1 MSEEPDTNSVFDEVE
16 EDNNPFSHTQ
26 GLASLINDG
35 KAVDIVDDTNEDG
48 TSTTRVSSLQGPE
61 ESVLLYKSTAP
72 SQSLTSN
79 QNVGATQPDQAVDG
93 GEGSNVV
100 VSGDFDFNRIQL
112 NHETRVTRLLKPHTK
127 VRIQITEAGNS
138 NEGVSNSSK
147 KYIVYTIRLINVDD
161 PSEDIQTRRRYSDFE
176 SLRDILTKIFPLVIV
191 PPIPP
196 KNYFN
201 LNVLNGLVASNISVA
216 SVTSGGGTGTGGGHM
231 NGAGDGP
238 VGESNTDAGGSGGA
252 AGAGAGV
259 NAGVGEPAENKGPS
273 NGGTKDN
280 IINNSIG
287 LPNNNYSYI
296 NSNHLNKH
304 KLVEHRKR
312 LLSNFLNNCLEIPKI
327 RNLEF
332 FSKFLDPN
340 ANWTDEI
347 VLITSQLPKSVYQ
360 SNPEN
365 GLQTDGIYTNLPLP
379 VSSHSLPRA
388 LLRPLQENK
397 KRFNRRRDQI
407 LGTDTPATESNH
419 TTTANNN
426 SVDNTEAVVADGSDQ
441 DIINT
446 TLLDSTNNR
455 IMENFIGLA
464 NDYTELGSIFN
475 SFSLILSDSPDIR
488 GKPLMDE
495 EIKLNIIFDKV
506 GQVFDRSYITL
517 NSLIGD
523 LETKFSEP
531 LGEAV
536 RYSSTLQSIRKFKD
550 RKLRQSVLLE
560 RELED
565 KKREYNEL
573 SRFEAESER
582 VESAYGQGGGTVRN
596 AKYDLKADP
605 TPISKSKYK
614 LFPSMNSLK
623 KITQYVSDIIDQNPE
638 ETRKQKLVALKNKI
652 DILEVCQVRMA
663 EDISYIADELNN
675 NFKSFQKRQLKMIYD
690 ILLRYNGFLID
701 WAKKNV
707 EIWEDIREE
716 IQKL

>member
-48 TSTTRVSSLQGPE
+48 TSTTRVLSLQGPE

-72 SQSLTSN
+72 LQLLTSN

-138 NEGVSNSSK
+138 NEGVLNSLK

-201 LNVLNGLVASNISVA
+201 LNVLNGLVASNILVA

-360 SNPEN
+360 LNPEN

-426 SVDNTEAVVADGSDQ
+426 LVDNTEAVVADGSDQ

-573 SRFEAESER
+573 LRFEAESER
-582 VESAYGQGGGTVRN
+582 VELAYGQGGGTVRN

-614 LFPSMNSLK
+614 LFPLMNSLK

>member
-488 GKPLMDE
+488 GKPLSDE